1 VKNWLA
7 IGVLAAAGLVLSV
20 PALAQSQSS
29 RSAQS
34 DEEDAYDQE
43 DEPRFALGVGIG
55 LIDPSDDVEPYY
67 MASLR
72 IRLGGR
78 HGDYD
83 EDEENYQN
91 RNRDWRGHDAQG
103 IRGYLE
109 AEVGQWETSDSD
121 FGDGSDTL
129 VGLNLLGVIPLGSVE
144 SFVGAGAGIH
154 FVDANLLED
163 PDDDGSAQKIGVN
176 AQFGLDVFI
185 TRRLSAFGVGRF
197 DLVQDAR
204 DDVQTKIYLG
214 LRGRF

>member
-20 PALAQSQSS
+20 PALAQGTQSS
-29 RSAQS
+29 QNE
-34 DEEDAYDQE
+34 DEDAYDQE
-43 DEPRFALGVGIG
+43 DEPRFALGAG
-55 LIDPSDDVEPYY
+55 LGLLDPADDVEPYY

-83 EDEENYQN
+83 EDEEDYQN
-91 RNRDWRGHDAQG
+91 RNHEWRGHDSQG

-109 AEVGQWETSDSD
+109 PEVGYWESSDSD
-121 FGDGSDTL
+121 FGDGSDLL
-129 VGLNLLGVIPLGSVE
+129 VGINLLGVIPLGAVE
-144 SFVGAGAGIH
+144 SFIGVGAGLH
-154 FVDANLLED
+154 FIDANLLDD

-176 AQFGLDVFI
+176 TQFGLDVFL

-204 DDVQTKIYLG
+204 DQVQTKIYLG